1 MLAWRELEDAMAAGK
16 RFGGFPK
23 ETVRF
28 FRLLEKNNS
37 KAWFEAHRPYF
48 ERNVLEP
55 SRAFVVA
62 MGERLARLS
71 PDVNADPRTDR
82 SIFRLHRDVR
92 FSKDKSPYKTNLG
105 LYFWEGRGKRMECPG
120 YYFHLEPP
128 RLMLGA
134 GMYVFPK
141 PVLARY
147 RKAVVDRRKGGALR
161 RVVAGLE
168 KKGYE
173 VGGEHYKRVP
183 RGFDPDH
190 PGADL
195 LRHNGL
201 WASTEVRIP
210 GELHGPGIVKW
221 CFDRFR
227 AMDPLQRWVVQHLT

>member
-1 MLAWRELEDAMAAGK
+1 MPAGEG
-16 RFGGFPK
+16 FPGFPK
-23 ETVRF
+23 ETARF

-105 LYFWEGRGKRMECPG
+105 LYFWEGSGKRMECPG

-128 RLMLGA
+128 NLMLGA

-147 RKAVVDRRKGGALR
+147 RKAVVDPRKGAALR
-161 RVVAGLE
+161 RVVARLE

-190 PGADL
+190 PSADL

-201 WASTEVRIP
+201 WVGTEVRIP
-210 GELHGPGIVKW
+210 KELQGPAIVRW

-227 AMDPLQRWVVQHLT
+227 AMDPLQRWVVAHLT